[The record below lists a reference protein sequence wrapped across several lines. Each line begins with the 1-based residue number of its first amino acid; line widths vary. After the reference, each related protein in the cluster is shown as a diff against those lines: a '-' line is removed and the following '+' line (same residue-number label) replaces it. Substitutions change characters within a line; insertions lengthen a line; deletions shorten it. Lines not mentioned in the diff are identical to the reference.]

1 VRLPFNSSESS
12 EIKRLVQPQI
22 RFEVPTVVPPQVRND
37 SYRIFV
43 LDDQPAVADSIA
55 GILKLRGY
63 EAHARYSSASLL
75 DLASD
80 LTPDLLIS
88 DVVLDP
94 NSINGIDLA
103 IYLQRFHPQCQVI
116 LISGNPNT
124 FELHR
129 RARQGGHNF
138 LLLPKPV
145 PPETLLQEVATML
158 EGSERAA

>member
-1 VRLPFNSSESS
+1 
-12 EIKRLVQPQI
+12 
-22 RFEVPTVVPPQVRND
+22 VVPPPLRNH
-37 SYRIFV
+37 SFRVFV
-43 LDDQPAVADSIA
+43 LDDRPAVADSIM

-63 EAHARYSSASLL
+63 DTHARYSSASLL

-80 LTPDLLIS
+80 LAPDLLIA
-88 DVVLDP
+88 DVALDP

-103 IYLQRFHPQCQVI
+103 IYLQRFHPACRVI

-145 PPETLLQEVATML
+145 PPEALLREVAAML
-158 EGSERAA
+158 EDREQVA